1 MEAVS
6 IPIMAKVRVGHFAEA
21 QILQAVGVDY
31 IDGED
36 DESRSIQIISG
47 TYGLVELLQR
57 AKF

>member
-31 IDGED
+31 IDGE
-36 DESRSIQIISG
+36 SVRILPRVRG
-47 TYGLVELLQR
+47 GM
-57 AKF
+57 